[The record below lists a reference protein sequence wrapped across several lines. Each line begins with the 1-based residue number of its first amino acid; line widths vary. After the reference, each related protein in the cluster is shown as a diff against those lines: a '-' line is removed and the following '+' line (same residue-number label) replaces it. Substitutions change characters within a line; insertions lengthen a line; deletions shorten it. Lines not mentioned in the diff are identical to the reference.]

1 MDLRVKTMRQCWH
14 GMGLSGIVRER
25 IVKDTCSLFSSEGMG
40 YDSPYSVGT
49 GWECSNLLNGTFEY

>member
-1 MDLRVKTMRQCWH
+1 MLARDGAVVYCK
-14 GMGLSGIVRER
+14 G
-25 IVKDTCSLFSSEGMG
+25 KDCKRYMFSSEGIG